1 MELLTYLQTHFI
13 SKETLLRESQLSHLE
28 LAMLIEK
35 RLMPKAAYKLAL
47 KLECDSFF
55 GVHSDE
61 SCLEFYPQGTL
72 VWLGAVLQV
81 TDEAQAFALFSKR
94 YKNQLHRLKA
104 QGFNPRDAKLDQD
117 IDAHLESEWQHFLGG
132 IYGLCTKTGLPEDI
146 ANKEAAIVIINEY
159 LARDEH
165 LSPDELT
172 NLHQVV
178 DLLDEASALFAPH
191 ERERSSRKRLIDDV
205 RAKFPKPLTS

>member
-1 MELLTYLQTHFI
+1 MELLSYLQTHFI
-13 SKETLLRESQLSHLE
+13 TKESLLRESQLSHLE

-35 RLMPKAAYKLAL
+35 RLMPKAAYKLTL

-55 GVHSDE
+55 GEHSDE
-61 SCLEFYPQGTL
+61 SNLEFYPQGAL
-72 VWLGAVLQV
+72 VWLGAVSQL
-81 TDEAQAFALFSKR
+81 TDETQAFALFSKR
-94 YKNQLHRLKA
+94 YKDQLHRLKA
-104 QGFNPRDAKLDQD
+104 QGLNPQDTKLNQD
-117 IDAHLESEWQHFLGG
+117 IDAHLENEWQHFLGG

-146 ANKEAAIVIINEY
+146 ANKEAAIVVINEY

-165 LSPDELT
+165 LSPDELI

-178 DLLDEASALFAPH
+178 DLLDKASALFAPH

-205 RAKFPKPLTS
+205 RARFPKPLTS

>member
-1 MELLTYLQTHFI
+1 MELLNYLQTHFI
-13 SKETLLRESQLSHLE
+13 TKETLLRESQLSHFE
-28 LAMLIEK
+28 LATLIEK
-35 RLMPKAAYKLAL
+35 RLMPKAAYKLTL

-55 GVHSDE
+55 GEHSDK
-61 SCLEFYPQGTL
+61 SCLEFYPQGAL
-72 VWLGAVLQV
+72 VWLGAVLQAE
-81 TDEAQAFALFSKR
+81 DEAQAFSLFSQR
-94 YKNQLHRLKA
+94 YKDQLYRLKT
-104 QGFNPRDAKLDQD
+104 QGLNPQDAKLDQD

-159 LARDEH
+159 LAQDEH

-205 RAKFPKPLTS
+205 RVKFPKPLRS